1 MAAQALS
8 SFGILEREGELRGAS
23 EPPGF
28 VPDRADFDEH
38 IRTYRAFK
46 KIVLI
51 VIAHLAVL
59 LALMAYFLV

>member
-1 MAAQALS
+1 MAALT

-23 EPPGF
+23 EPSGY

-46 KIVLI
+46 KILLI
-51 VIAHLAVL
+51 AIAHIAVL
-59 LALMAYFLV
+59 LALMGFFLVG